1 MLARDELE
9 VDKVNGGPDF
19 PRSLA
24 SRKKIGLD
32 LGSNGCGRVSV
43 DKSEVGEEDGHEK
56 RTPHGLVDKD
66 LFGNRS
72 SVLSGDLGI
81 EPVVEV
87 VTGRSV
93 VEKTEDRKSDESL
106 HVEWTPSDE
115 DLCQHITKSPSNE
128 RGACLCGQWTFVQ
141 SLVVCGPSGDS
152 ASANKSRIT
161 EERAL
166 GRRIFAEGRLDGVVI
181 QSDGRDAFCQGR
193 AFDTESAGA
202 SRDEEE
208 TKKLHGTIIK
218 IIEFWMNRYY
228 FQTLC

>member
-1 MLARDELE
+1 MNEWMISMHINQSIWIQGGKEHVESNLDGVEEQQSMLARDELE

-115 DLCQHITKSPSNE
+115 DL
-128 RGACLCGQWTFVQ
+128 
-141 SLVVCGPSGDS
+141 
-152 ASANKSRIT
+152 NKFIVL
-161 EERAL
+161 E
-166 GRRIFAEGRLDGVVI
+166 
-181 QSDGRDAFCQGR
+181 
-193 AFDTESAGA
+193 FD
-202 SRDEEE
+202 
-208 TKKLHGTIIK
+208 
-218 IIEFWMNRYY
+218 F
-228 FQTLC
+228 F